1 MTEIAAKQT
10 DEKQVFVMKDIYDV
24 VVCGGGAAGVFA
36 GIAAARMGASTLIVE
51 QDGYLGGTLTRSGIG
66 PMATFHAGDKQI
78 IRGLVD
84 EFIQRLVEKGKS
96 TGYVRDT
103 SNYVSSLVNIDIES
117 AKVELESMVLE
128 AGGELLYH
136 TMLGGVR
143 TADGKIQEIEVC
155 NKAGFSTIKAKVF
168 VDATG
173 DADVA
178 YRAGVPC
185 TKGRSSDGLCQP
197 MGMKARY
204 CNVDI
209 DRLKDFIYN
218 NPEQFP
224 RMFKDISVLQEEC
237 CISTAIG
244 FYGVWEEAKK
254 NGEIDVPRNNVILC
268 ETATPGEVLINTTRL
283 QGFDATNP
291 EDVTRAEVEGR
302 RQCAEID
309 AFLRKYVP
317 GFETAHLMFTGPT
330 VGTRSSR
337 QIVGLYTMTEED
349 IIGQKHFDDEVCYSS
364 FPIDIHSPDGQGTRN
379 VMPTY
384 PYVNYC
390 GIPYR
395 SMVSREIPN
404 LIVAGRCLSAT
415 FEAQSA
421 LRTTGIVGAM
431 GHAAGVAAVLAVREA
446 DGDARNIPVD
456 HLLAKLVEQGAY
468 LENYKR

>member
-1 MTEIAAKQT
+1 MREY
-10 DEKQVFVMKDIYDV
+10 YDV

-36 GIAAARMGASTLIVE
+36 GIAAARMGATTLIVE

-84 EFIQRLVEKGKS
+84 EFIQRLVKKGKS
-96 TGYVRDT
+96 TGYVKDT

-143 TADGKIQEIEVC
+143 AADGRIQAIEVC

-168 VDATG
+168 IDATG

-185 TKGRSSDGLCQP
+185 TKGRSVDGLCQP

-209 DRLKDFIYN
+209 GRLKKFICD

-224 RMFKDISVLQEEC
+224 RMFKDISVLKDEC
-237 CISTAIG
+237 CVSTAIG
-244 FYGVWEEAKK
+244 FYGVWEAAKAK
-254 NGEIDVPRNNVILC
+254 GEIDVPRNNVILC

-291 EDVTRAEVEGR
+291 EHVTRAEVEGR
-302 RQCAEID
+302 RQCAQID

-317 GFETAHLMFTGPT
+317 GFEHAHLMFTGPT

-349 IIGQKHFDDEVCYSS
+349 ILQQRHFADEICYSS

-395 SMVSREIPN
+395 SLVCGEIEN

-415 FEAQSA
+415 FEPQSA

-431 GHAAGVAAVLAVREA
+431 GHAAGVAAALALRET
-446 DGDARNIPVD
+446 DGDARNINIGS
-456 HLLAKLVEQGAY
+456 LLAALAAQGAY
-468 LENYKR
+468 LENYPQ

>member
-1 MTEIAAKQT
+1 M
-10 DEKQVFVMKDIYDV
+10 
-24 VVCGGGAAGVFA
+24 FA
-36 GIAAARMGASTLIVE
+36 GIAAARMGATTLIVE

-66 PMATFHAGDKQI
+66 PMATFHAGEKQI

-84 EFIQRLVEKGKS
+84 EFIQRLVKKGKS
-96 TGYVRDT
+96 TGYVKDT

-143 TADGKIQEIEVC
+143 AADGRIQAIEVC
-155 NKAGFSTIKAKVF
+155 NKAGFSTIRAKVF
-168 VDATG
+168 IDATG

-185 TKGRSSDGLCQP
+185 TKGRSVDGLCQP

-209 DRLKDFIYN
+209 GRLKEFICD

-224 RMFKDISVLQEEC
+224 RMFKDISVLKDEC
-237 CISTAIG
+237 CVSTAIG
-244 FYGVWEEAKK
+244 FYGVWEEAKAK
-254 NGEIDVPRNNVILC
+254 GEIDVPRNNVILC

-291 EDVTRAEVEGR
+291 EHVTRAEVEGR
-302 RQCAEID
+302 RQCAQID

-317 GFETAHLMFTGPT
+317 GFENAHLMFTGPT

-349 IIGQKHFDDEVCYSS
+349 ILQQRHFADEICYSS

-395 SMVSREIPN
+395 SLVCSEIEN

-431 GHAAGVAAVLAVREA
+431 GHAAGVAAALALRET
-446 DGDARNIPVD
+446 DGDARNINIGS
-456 HLLAKLVEQGAY
+456 LLAALAAQDAY
-468 LENYKR
+468 LENYPQ

>member
-1 MTEIAAKQT
+1 MREC
-10 DEKQVFVMKDIYDV
+10 YDV

-36 GIAAARMGASTLIVE
+36 GIAAARMGATTLIVE

-66 PMATFHAGDKQI
+66 PMATFHAGEKQI

-84 EFIQRLVEKGKS
+84 EFIQRLVKKGKS
-96 TGYVRDT
+96 TGYVKDT

-143 TADGKIQEIEVC
+143 AADGRIQAIEVC

-168 VDATG
+168 IDATG

-185 TKGRSSDGLCQP
+185 TKGRSADGLCQP

-209 DRLKDFIYN
+209 GRLKKFICD

-224 RMFKDISVLQEEC
+224 RMFKDISVLKEEC
-237 CISTAIG
+237 CVSTAIG
-244 FYGVWEEAKK
+244 FYGVWEEAKAK
-254 NGEIDVPRNNVILC
+254 GEIDVPRNNVILC

-291 EDVTRAEVEGR
+291 EHVTRAEVEGR
-302 RQCAEID
+302 RQCAQID

-317 GFETAHLMFTGPT
+317 GFENAHLMFTGPT

-349 IIGQKHFDDEVCYSS
+349 ILEQRHFEDEICYSS

-384 PYVNYC
+384 PYVYYC

-395 SMVSREIPN
+395 SLVCGEIEN

-431 GHAAGVAAVLAVREA
+431 GHAAGVAAALALRET
-446 DGDARNIPVD
+446 DGDTRNINIGS
-456 HLLAKLVEQGAY
+456 LLAELAAQGAY
-468 LENYKR
+468 LENYPR

>member
-1 MTEIAAKQT
+1 MREC
-10 DEKQVFVMKDIYDV
+10 YDV

-36 GIAAARMGASTLIVE
+36 GIAAARMGATTLIVE

-84 EFIQRLVEKGKS
+84 EFIQRLVKKGKS
-96 TGYVRDT
+96 TGYVKDT

-128 AGGELLYH
+128 VGGELLYH

-143 TADGKIQEIEVC
+143 SADGRIQAIEVC
-155 NKAGFSTIKAKVF
+155 NKAGFNTIKAKVF
-168 VDATG
+168 IDATG

-185 TKGRSSDGLCQP
+185 TKGRSADGLCQP

-209 DRLKDFIYN
+209 GRLKEFICD

-224 RMFKDISVLQEEC
+224 RMFKDISVLKEERC
-237 CISTAIG
+237 VSTAIG
-244 FYGVWEEAKK
+244 FYGVWEEAKAK
-254 NGEIDVPRNNVILC
+254 GEIDVPRNNVILC

-291 EDVTRAEVEGR
+291 EHVTRAEVEGR
-302 RQCAEID
+302 RQCAQID
-309 AFLRKYVP
+309 AFLCKYVP
-317 GFETAHLMFTGPT
+317 GFENAHLMFTGPT

-349 IIGQKHFDDEVCYSS
+349 ILEQRHFEDEICYSS

-395 SMVSREIPN
+395 SLVCGEIEN

-431 GHAAGVAAVLAVREA
+431 GHAAGVAAALALRET
-446 DGDARNIPVD
+446 DGDARNINVRS
-456 HLLAKLVEQGAY
+456 LLAELAAQGAY
-468 LENYKR
+468 LENYPR

>member
-1 MTEIAAKQT
+1 MRE
-10 DEKQVFVMKDIYDV
+10 IYDV

-36 GIAAARMGASTLIVE
+36 GIAAARMGAKTLIVE

-66 PMATFHAGDKQI
+66 PMATFHAGEKQI

-84 EFIQRLVEKGKS
+84 EFIQRLVNKGKS
-96 TGYVRDT
+96 TGYVKDT

-117 AKVELESMVLE
+117 TKVELESMVLE

-136 TMLGGVR
+136 TMIGGVR
-143 TADGKIQEIEVC
+143 SKNGRIQEIEIC

-173 DADVA
+173 DADIA

-209 DRLKDFIYN
+209 PRLKGFIYD

-224 RMFKDISVLQEEC
+224 RMFKDISVLKDEC
-237 CISTAIG
+237 CVSTAIG
-244 FYGVWEEAKK
+244 FYGVWEEAKAK
-254 NGEIDVPRNNVILC
+254 GEIDVPRNNVILC

-291 EDVTRAEVEGR
+291 EHVTRAEVEGR
-302 RQCAEID
+302 RQCAQID

-317 GFETAHLMFTGPT
+317 GFEKAHLMFTGPT

-349 IIGQKHFDDEVCYSS
+349 ILEQRHFEDEICYSS

-384 PYVNYC
+384 PYMNYC

-395 SMVSREIPN
+395 SMVCKEAEN

-421 LRTTGIVGAM
+421 LRTTGIMGAM
-431 GHAAGVAAVLAVREA
+431 GHAAGVAAVLALRETGA
-446 DGDARNIPVD
+446 DTRNIPIGS
-456 HLLAKLVEQGAY
+456 LLAELAAQGAY
-468 LENYKR
+468 LENDSR